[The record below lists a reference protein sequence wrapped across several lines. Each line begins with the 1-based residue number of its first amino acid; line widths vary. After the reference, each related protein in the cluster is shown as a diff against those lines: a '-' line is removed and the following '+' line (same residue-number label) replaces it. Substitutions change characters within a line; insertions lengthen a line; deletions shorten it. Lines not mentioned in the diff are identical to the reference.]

1 MARPAGAEVMVYSV
15 SINHD
20 GLHPAMSANMGRII
34 MIRFRQV
41 FIVLVA
47 AGLTYIPLLGIDAHC
62 KTTDAGRPPDRI
74 APMGLNSDYTIGPGD
89 ILDISVWKEA
99 ALTKLVTVLPDG
111 KISFPLIGPIPAR
124 GLTIDELKVSI
135 EQKITRYVP
144 HPNLSVAIHQVNS
157 LYIYVVGKVY
167 KSSRFELNTNI
178 NVMQA
183 LAMAGGLNP
192 FAKKSKIKIFRENP
206 GGTLI
211 YDFNYDE
218 VSRGRNLSQNLR
230 LKRGDVIVVP

>member
-1 MARPAGAEVMVYSV
+1 
-15 SINHD
+15 
-20 GLHPAMSANMGRII
+20 
-34 MIRFRQV
+34 MISFRQFVLV
-41 FIVLVA
+41 FIVTGFT
-47 AGLTYIPLLGIDAHC
+47 GLPLLGIDGYSE
-62 KTTDAGRPPDRI
+62 TTDAGRQADSITSMDLSP
-74 APMGLNSDYTIGPGD
+74 DYTIGPGD

-99 ALTKLVTVLPDG
+99 ALTKLVTVMPDG
-111 KISFPLIGPIPAR
+111 KISFPLIGPIPAK
-124 GLTIDELKVSI
+124 GLTVDELKASI

-144 HPNLSVAIHQVNS
+144 HPNLTVALHEVNS

-178 NVMQA
+178 NVLQA

-192 FAKKSKIKIFRENP
+192 FANKSKIKIFRENP

>member
-1 MARPAGAEVMVYSV
+1 
-15 SINHD
+15 
-20 GLHPAMSANMGRII
+20 L
-34 MIRFRQV
+34 RQ
-41 FIVLVA
+41 FVLVVLVSGFT
-47 AGLTYIPLLGIDAHC
+47 GLPLLGIDGYC
-62 KTTDAGRPPDRI
+62 KTADADRPPERI
-74 APMGLNSDYTIGPGD
+74 ASPGLNSDYTIGAGD

-99 ALTKLVTVLPDG
+99 ALTKLVTVMPDG
-111 KISFPLIGPIPAR
+111 KISFPLIGPIPAK
-124 GLTIDELKVSI
+124 GLTVDELKVSI

-144 HPNLSVAIHQVNS
+144 HPNLSVAVHQVNS

-178 NVMQA
+178 NVLQA

-218 VSRGRNLSQNLR
+218 VSQGRNLSQNLR